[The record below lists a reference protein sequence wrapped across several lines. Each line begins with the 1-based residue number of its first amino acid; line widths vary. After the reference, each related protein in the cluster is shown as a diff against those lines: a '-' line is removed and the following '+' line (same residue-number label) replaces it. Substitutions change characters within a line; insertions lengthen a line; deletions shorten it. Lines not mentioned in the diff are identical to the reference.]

1 MATPITWKNVE
12 QSPYTTL
19 IAGNILKGAGD
30 SFASGVGQL
39 QGVYDNYQK
48 GLSQQN
54 TAAYEAEL
62 AKYTTPEALQAA
74 QESGVLANL
83 GKQYG
88 LQMDQEVLKNGL
100 RNAQTSLRGDVTSA
114 NAYTDMKGKRLIE
127 DPVATFARERDDNIQ
142 NQADKVRAAA
152 NASASS
158 VATTQGTVNQNTE
171 WGLNT
176 LNREVDRNVALGVGN
191 NTLRDQQQ
199 TVNFNQANLLLADG
213 IRKLSS
219 SPLTESQKILET
231 DKLVE
236 RIGKDL
242 NLPTSEINKL
252 NPLATSSLNGI
263 EPTNARKSEVA
274 LNDAMNKTITERA
287 VANNMFFNEA
297 QKPYGQRAS
306 ELDAVVDKEFNPN
319 GWWGA
324 NPDNAKT
331 ALRKYLDQTIEVDDG
346 TGKKISIPVTVELL
360 KDAMGLGA
368 KDKRWLTGSAVL
380 EPKLLAEKL
389 AEAAKK
395 PEIIKAFRVRQALD
409 SGNIVLIKKALGIGK

>member
-127 DPVATFARERDDNIQ
+127 DPVATFARIRNDDIQ
-142 NQADKVRAAA
+142 NQADKVRAASDT
-152 NASASS
+152 SASS

-171 WGLNT
+171 WGLNAPK
-176 LNREVDRNVALGVGN
+176 REVDRNVALGAGK
-191 NTLRDQQQ
+191 NTLSDQQQ

-231 DKLVE
+231 DKLIA

-263 EPTNARKSEVA
+263 PLTNARTNEIII
-274 LNDAMNKTITERA
+274 NDAMNKNITETA
-287 VANNMFFNEA
+287 IKNNSFFNDG
-297 QKPYGQRAS
+297 QKTYGQRGA
-306 ELDAVVDKEFNPN
+306 ELDAIIDKEFNPK
-319 GWWGA
+319 GWRDA
-324 NPDNAKT
+324 NPDNAKL
-331 ALRKYLDQTIEVDDG
+331 ALRKYLDQTIEIDDG

-368 KDKRWLTGSAVL
+368 KDKRWLTGSATL
-380 EPKLLAEKL
+380 DPNLMAEKL

-395 PEIIKAFRVRQALD
+395 PAILKAFRVKEAID
-409 SGNIVLIKKALGIGK
+409 SNNIVLLKKALGIGK